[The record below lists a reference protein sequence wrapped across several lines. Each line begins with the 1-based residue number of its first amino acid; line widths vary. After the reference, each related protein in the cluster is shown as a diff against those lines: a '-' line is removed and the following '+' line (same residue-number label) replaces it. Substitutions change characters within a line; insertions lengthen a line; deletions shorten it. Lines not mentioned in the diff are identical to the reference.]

1 MLPRW
6 LVLTCLFPALIFP
19 ALISCKPQGPQETP
33 GTAPTSATP
42 AAAGSA
48 IPTANAAQEV
58 KDSMDKFM
66 AARSF
71 HATMTMKGGPQP
83 IATEMDFVAPDRYR
97 IRIATGTQIVV
108 GDTLF
113 MDAGGRRSRVPLPA
127 GTLTQWRDPLNIQK
141 HQEGLSAERE
151 GRDLIGGSPA
161 TRYRVRHTQP
171 EPLEF
176 TYWIGRDG
184 RPLQLRHSGVSR
196 DGNPYTITQVYS
208 RYDDPAIV
216 IEAP

>member
-1 MLPRW
+1 MLSRW
-6 LVLTCLFPALIFP
+6 LALTCLFPALI
-19 ALISCKPQGPQETP
+19 SCKPAALQEAP
-33 GTAPTSATP
+33 ETASAS
-42 AAAGSA
+42 AAPVAEGSA
-48 IPTANAAQEV
+48 APTANAVREV

-71 HATMTMKGGPQP
+71 HATMTMTGGPQP

-97 IRIATGTQIVV
+97 IRTAAGTQIVI

-113 MDAGGRRSRVPLPA
+113 MDAGGRRSQVPLPP
-127 GTLTQWRDPLNIQK
+127 GTLTQWRDPLKIRQ
-141 HQEGLSAERE
+141 HQEDLSAERE
-151 GRDLIGGSPA
+151 GRDLIGGAPA
-161 TRYRVRHTQP
+161 TRYRIRHTQP

-196 DGNPYTITQVYS
+196 DGNPYVITQVYS
-208 RYDDPAIV
+208 RYDDPAIA
-216 IEAP
+216 IETP

>member
-1 MLPRW
+1 
-6 LVLTCLFPALIFP
+6 
-19 ALISCKPQGPQETP
+19 
-33 GTAPTSATP
+33 
-42 AAAGSA
+42 
-48 IPTANAAQEV
+48 
-58 KDSMDKFM
+58 MDKFM
-66 AARSF
+66 AVRSF

-97 IRIATGTQIVV
+97 IRIATGTQSVI

-113 MDAGGRRSRVPLPA
+113 MDAGGRRSQVPLPA

-151 GRDLIGGSPA
+151 GRDLIGGSVA
-161 TRYRVRHTQP
+161 TRYRVRHSQP

-196 DGNPYTITQVYS
+196 DGDPYTITQVYS
-208 RYDDPAIV
+208 RYDDPAIT
-216 IEAP
+216 IEMP

>member
-6 LVLTCLFPALIFP
+6 LVLTCLFPALLFQ
-19 ALISCKPQGPQETP
+19 ALTSCKPSAPAETP
-33 GTAPTSATP
+33 EAAPAPAVPVAANSTAPM
-42 AAAGSA
+42 
-48 IPTANAAQEV
+48 ANAVQEV

-71 HATMTMKGGPQP
+71 HATMTMEGGPQP

-97 IRIATGTQIVV
+97 IRMATGTQIVI

-113 MDAGGRRSRVPLPA
+113 MDAGGQRNRVPLPA
-127 GTLTQWRDPLNIQK
+127 GTLSQWRDPLKIQQ

-151 GRDLIGGSPA
+151 GRDLIGGAPA
-161 TRYRVRHTQP
+161 TRYRVHYSRP

-184 RPLQLRHSGVSR
+184 RPLQLRHSGMSP
-196 DGNPYTITQVYS
+196 DGKPYTITQVYS
-208 RYDDPAIV
+208 RYDDPSII
-216 IEAP
+216 IETP

>member
-6 LVLTCLFPALIFP
+6 LLLTCLFLAIIPALIC
-19 ALISCKPQGPQETP
+19 CKPSAPADTT
-33 GTAPTSATP
+33 GTATASAVPVT
-42 AAAGSA
+42 AGSA
-48 IPTANAAQEV
+48 APMADAQQEV

-97 IRIATGTQIVV
+97 IRIATGTQIVI

-113 MDAGGRRSRVPLPA
+113 MDAGGRRSQVPLPA
-127 GTLTQWRDPLNIQK
+127 GTLTQWRDPLNIRK
-141 HQEGLSAERE
+141 HQQGLVAERE
-151 GRDLIGGSPA
+151 GRDLIGGAPA
-161 TRYRVRHTQP
+161 TRYRVHHGQP

-196 DGNPYTITQVYS
+196 DGSPYTITQVYS